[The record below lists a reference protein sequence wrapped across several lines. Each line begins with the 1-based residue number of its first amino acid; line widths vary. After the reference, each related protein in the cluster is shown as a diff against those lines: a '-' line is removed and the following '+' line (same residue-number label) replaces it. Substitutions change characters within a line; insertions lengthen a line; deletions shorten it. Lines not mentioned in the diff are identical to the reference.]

1 MLTSRAP
8 HSPSGL
14 IPLPS
19 TRSPP
24 QTLFP
29 PPCLFF
35 SPTYLPQPGSDLC
48 VRVCQCVF
56 PVLVADK
63 EPPRKQS
70 MCVSSHTGC
79 VGCRSRPGLLA
90 EWCWLV
96 DQAPLCLSP
105 PTPPSPLL
113 PSVLLLSLPALSPP
127 PPAAPP
133 VSSSSNLLFFQA
145 PGGWGGEEVQIPS
158 PLGSTLVRCGASGD
172 KSRDSR
178 EEGAPRPWENHLSTT
193 SSAGRGEPAL
203 TWPPLELVG
212 PSNTGPASAP
222 PQQAGWARRPAVP
235 KARVGQAAALR
246 SRGLSLA
253 LAVTRGVA
261 RGAQCPLPPTSA
273 RTLAVP
279 CPRRTPTPWPGGP
292 PQRSSPGVRAV
303 ARATSAPRAAG
314 GCCCC
319 ARCSASG
326 GGGGSFHAT
335 GVSRLP
341 AAGVCVQKPSRASP
355 PLGSSPRARTPAPLP
370 GAGSRPRGGGLA
382 RATPGPSARAARAGG
397 ERTKGSA
404 ARGRGRRGGREPEPG
419 CGARSPRPRRP
430 AGPRRLAGP
439 GWKAADARPGPAQRC
454 WWRCWGRGRAGAGLL
469 SFQTTLETLTQSFFH
484 GPKPRLT
491 GVEGSKASPKM
502 VGKKKMPVSLSTQDL
517 EAKVVVVL
525 SSS

>member
-158 PLGSTLVRCGASGD
+158 PLGSTLVRCGASVD

-212 PSNTGPASAP
+212 PSNTSPASAP
-222 PQQAGWARRPAVP
+222 PLN
-235 KARVGQAAALR
+235 K
-246 SRGLSLA
+246 LA
-253 LAVTRGVA
+253 
-261 RGAQCPLPPTSA
+261 
-273 RTLAVP
+273 
-279 CPRRTPTPWPGGP
+279 
-292 PQRSSPGVRAV
+292 
-303 ARATSAPRAAG
+303 
-314 GCCCC
+314 
-319 ARCSASG
+319 
-326 GGGGSFHAT
+326 
-335 GVSRLP
+335 
-341 AAGVCVQKPSRASP
+341 
-355 PLGSSPRARTPAPLP
+355 
-370 GAGSRPRGGGLA
+370 
-382 RATPGPSARAARAGG
+382 
-397 ERTKGSA
+397 
-404 ARGRGRRGGREPEPG
+404 GREG
-419 CGARSPRPRRP
+419 RLSPK
-430 AGPRRLAGP
+430 P
-439 GWKAADARPGPAQRC
+439 GWDRPPHSGQ
-454 WWRCWGRGRAGAGLL
+454 GA
-469 SFQTTLETLTQSFFH
+469 
-484 GPKPRLT
+484 
-491 GVEGSKASPKM
+491 
-502 VGKKKMPVSLSTQDL
+502 
-517 EAKVVVVL
+517 
-525 SSS
+525 